1 MPSMALRAVAL
12 WMLLIAA
19 LAWTGPVPVSA
30 GTIVTVSVVCPVCD
44 HAFESSV
51 LRSSDRRG
59 GIDRDL
65 FARSITAQ
73 DVHYLITTCP
83 RCFFSGYLDDFH
95 PGRVDAALRE
105 KILQNP
111 RLRPVTSISTR
122 MKQDEIP
129 VTTRYALAATV
140 FEWRGASHEAR
151 AWLHLR
157 WAWVVREDG
166 SYLPPTPD
174 MMQAMREIEPRL
186 PPARA
191 GRNQA
196 DRELQAAA
204 LLTADWM
211 EGLFDPPREPY
222 VRLALALVLR
232 RHGENAT
239 ARTLAEPVASLPE
252 LAEPLRSA
260 VRTMIASIDEETRLL
275 LIARRHFEQAVARDQ
290 VSRAN
295 HAAARYLLG
304 EISRRLDDREAAGHW
319 YDLAMEQPD
328 LDGELREWVRQQ
340 RELLVPLPDM
350 PGESRPGPPAT
361 DER

>member
-1 MPSMALRAVAL
+1 MSLQAAVRSISV
-12 WMLLIAA
+12 IASLGCIWPA
-19 LAWTGPVPVSA
+19 PASA
-30 GTIVTVSVVCPVCD
+30 GTIVTVSVVCPACD
-44 HAFESSV
+44 HAFESLV

-83 RCFFSGYLDDFH
+83 RCFFSGYLEDFQ
-95 PGRVDAALRE
+95 PGRIDAALRE
-105 KILQNP
+105 KILQGP
-111 RLRPVTSISTR
+111 RLKPVTPISTR

-129 VTTRYALAATV
+129 VTTRYALAAAV

-204 LLTADWM
+204 LLAADWM
-211 EGLFDPPREPY
+211 EGLFDPPREPF

-232 RHGENAT
+232 RHGENAA
-239 ARTLAEPVASLPE
+239 ARALAEPVASLPE

-275 LIARRHFEQAVARDQ
+275 LVARRHFEQAVARDQ

-295 HAAARYLLG
+295 RAAARHLLG
-304 EISRRLDDREAAGHW
+304 EISRRLDDREAARHW

-328 LDGELREWVRQQ
+328 LDSELREWVRQQ
-340 RELLVPLPDM
+340 RELLVPLPNM
-350 PGESRPGPPAT
+350 PGESRPPQPAT